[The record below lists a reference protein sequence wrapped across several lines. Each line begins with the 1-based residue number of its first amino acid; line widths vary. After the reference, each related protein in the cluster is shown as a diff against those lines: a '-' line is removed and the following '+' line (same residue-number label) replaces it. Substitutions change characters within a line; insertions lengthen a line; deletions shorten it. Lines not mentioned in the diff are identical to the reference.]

1 MYHGTFFFLR
11 VTGKDRA
18 RENYLG
24 RNKRKVRRC
33 RCSVFA
39 TALVYPAWGKNF
51 WELQPLFPGYIF
63 VCTEDSLVP
72 KDMMLLRKVKGVAH
86 FLPSNED
93 VRCLNEQ
100 DYALVQQ
107 FLSFGEIAE
116 PSTAFFDKDDRIV
129 LVDGP
134 MKGME
139 GQITSVDRRKR
150 RVKLVVTMFDTE
162 MTLNLSYNLI
172 EKKDS

>member
-1 MYHGTFFFLR
+1 MAHSFFYVLQVKTGQEKTISEEINEKFDAVDALFLQ
-11 VTGKDRA
+11 
-18 RENYLG
+18 
-24 RNKRKVRRC
+24 RRLYI
-33 RCSVFA
+33 RRG
-39 TALVYPAWGKNF
+39 GKNF
-51 WELQPLFPGYIF
+51 WELQPVFPGYIF

-93 VRCLNEQ
+93 VRGLNEQ

-129 LVDGP
+129 IVDGP

-162 MTLNLSYNLI
+162 MTLKLSYNLI

>member
-1 MYHGTFFFLR
+1 MNAKELILVKLNATSEFADIYSAGLT
-11 VTGKDRA
+11 TG
-18 RENYLG
+18 
-24 RNKRKVRRC
+24 
-33 RCSVFA
+33 
-39 TALVYPAWGKNF
+39 
-51 WELQPLFPGYIF
+51 
-63 VCTEDSLVP
+63 
-72 KDMMLLRKVKGVAH
+72 M
-86 FLPSNED
+86 
-93 VRCLNEQ
+93 
-100 DYALVQQ
+100 
-107 FLSFGEIAE
+107 SFGEIAE

-129 LVDGP
+129 IVDGP